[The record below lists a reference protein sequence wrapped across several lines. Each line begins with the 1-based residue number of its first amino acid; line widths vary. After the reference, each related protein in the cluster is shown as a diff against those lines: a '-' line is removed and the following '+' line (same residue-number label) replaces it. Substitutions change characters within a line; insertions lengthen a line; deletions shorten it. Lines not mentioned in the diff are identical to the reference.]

1 MNTKK
6 NHDWVSQPRPKR
18 TENRYNE
25 KKVNRQTNIQTYRDY
40 VQKKNIIIICTCW
53 IKSVKYS
60 QFICKRK
67 TLQTCCVFC
76 VQLIINESV
85 ANL

>member
-40 VQKKNIIIICTCW
+40 VQKKYNNNLYMLNKVSQIQ
-53 IKSVKYS
+53 SVY
-60 QFICKRK
+60 
-67 TLQTCCVFC
+67 LQT
-76 VQLIINESV
+76 
-85 ANL
+85 